1 MRSSELSQG
10 RDLPKPPWFA
20 VSSKTR
26 VVLFVVSVGAF
37 VFAVNL
43 ALDFVVWGAAH
54 SPVTGYV
61 ISDGVA
67 AVIAALFV
75 LKIIGFA
82 NERREGVRRRLR
94 MIEEMNHHVRNALE
108 AIQMSA
114 QLTRDRDAISIITDE
129 VNRIEWAL
137 REVLGGPE
145 RPSPRA

>member
-1 MRSSELSQG
+1 MSSGEISRG

-20 VSSKTR
+20 LISKTK
-26 VVLFVVSVGAF
+26 VVLFAVGVAAL

-43 ALDFVVWGAAH
+43 VLDFVVSGAAH

-61 ISDGVA
+61 VSDGVA

-75 LKIIGFA
+75 LNIIGYA
-82 NERREGVRRRLR
+82 NERREGVRHRLR

-114 QLTRDRDAISIITDE
+114 QLTRDREAISIITDE

-137 REVLGGPE
+137 REILGGTE
-145 RPSPRA
+145 RH